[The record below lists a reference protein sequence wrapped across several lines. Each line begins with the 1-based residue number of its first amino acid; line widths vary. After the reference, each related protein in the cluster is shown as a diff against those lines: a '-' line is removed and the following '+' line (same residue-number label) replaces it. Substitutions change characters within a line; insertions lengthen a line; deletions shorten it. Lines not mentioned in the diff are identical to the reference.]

1 MHLCLFQKCRVSK
14 MSEDETRTGRSGA
27 RKRAHPGTTRRNVLA
42 MGGIVASTIFAG
54 SYANRFTLAESE
66 EVGHSGGWGADYE
79 RCSHGEGLSLG
90 GIACFLQGTRIFTER
105 GEKAVETLQ
114 AGDKLPALSGLL
126 RTVKKV
132 RSWSAKREPG
142 QKWSDDVAPIKVCR
156 SALGQNIPSRD
167 LYLSPLHALYVDGV
181 LIAAR
186 NLVNGR
192 SIVRCSDYDAETV
205 TYFHIELD
213 DHQVIWAE
221 GAPVESLL
229 TDAMVPFA
237 PIWSGGR
244 RFELKSRF
252 RSAISPLLDRRT
264 TFDRVRDRIEVRSEA
279 NW

>member
-1 MHLCLFQKCRVSK
+1 MHLSLLKKCRVSK
-14 MSEDETRTGRSGA
+14 MSEDETTTGRSGA
-27 RKRAHPGTTRRNVLA
+27 RKGVHRGTTRRNVLA
-42 MGGIVASTIFAG
+42 MGGIVASTVFAG
-54 SYANRFTLAESE
+54 SYANRLSLAESE
-66 EVGHSGGWGADYE
+66 EVGHGGWGAEYE

-90 GIACFLQGTRIFTER
+90 GIACFLQGTRIFTDA
-105 GEKAVETLQ
+105 GEKTVETLQ

-142 QKWSDDVAPIKVCR
+142 QKWNDDVAPIKVCR
-156 SALGQNIPSRD
+156 SALGQYIPARD

-244 RFELKSRF
+244 RFELKSRL
-252 RSAISPLLDRRT
+252 RSAISPVVDRRT
-264 TFDRVRDRIEVRSEA
+264 TFDRVRDRIEARSEA
-279 NW
+279 HW

>member
-1 MHLCLFQKCRVSK
+1 
-14 MSEDETRTGRSGA
+14 MSEDETNTGRSGA
-27 RKRAHPGTTRRNVLA
+27 RKGAHRGTTRRNVLA
-42 MGGIVASTIFAG
+42 MGGIVASTVFAG
-54 SYANRFTLAESE
+54 SYANRLSLAESE
-66 EVGHSGGWGADYE
+66 EVGHGGWGADYE
-79 RCSHGEGLSLG
+79 RCSHGEGLNLG
-90 GIACFLQGTRIFTER
+90 GIACFLQGTRIFTEA
-105 GEKAVETLQ
+105 GEKTVETLQ
-114 AGDKLPALSGLL
+114 AGDKLPALSGLV
-126 RTVKKV
+126 RTVKRV

-142 QKWSDDVAPIKVCR
+142 QKWNDEFAPIKVCR
-156 SALGQNIPSRD
+156 SALGQNIPSSD

-229 TDAMVPFA
+229 TDAMIPFA

-244 RFELKSRF
+244 RFELRSRF

-264 TFDRVRDRIEVRSEA
+264 TFDRVRDRIEARSEA